1 MSDDE
6 TKPLAGKVALVT
18 GAARN
23 IGRAIALALAADG
36 ASVVV
41 NALSA
46 QAEAE
51 AVAGEVDAAGGQGFA
66 CLADISAPDAVESMV
81 GQTIERFGRLD
92 ILVNN
97 ASIRRLVPF
106 GEMTLE
112 EWRAVMAVS
121 LDGPFNCAHAAL
133 PHLIASDWGTIVN
146 LGGLTAH
153 VGAKA
158 RAHAVTAKAGVV
170 GLTRALA
177 VELAEHGITVNCVVP
192 GHIDTERPASAGK
205 LPPLPDTLAGRKG
218 RPEEVAGMVRHICGP
233 TGRYITGQVIHV
245 NGGSYLP

>member
-1 MSDDE
+1 MSDD
-6 TKPLAGKVALVT
+6 TARPLAGKVAVVT

-23 IGRAIALALAADG
+23 IGRAIALALASDG
-36 ASVVV
+36 AAVVV
-41 NALSA
+41 NARAA

-51 AVAGEVDAAGGQGFA
+51 AVAGAVDAAGGQGFA
-66 CLADISAPDAVESMV
+66 CLADVSDPDAVDGLV
-81 GQTIERFGRLD
+81 ARTLDRFGRLD

-106 GEMTLE
+106 GEMGLE
-112 EWRAVMAVS
+112 EWRAVMAVT
-121 LDGPFNCAHAAL
+121 LDGPFLCARAAL

-153 VGAKA
+153 VGAKG

-170 GLTRALA
+170 GLTKALA
-177 VELAEHGITVNCVVP
+177 VELAEHRVTVNCVVP
-192 GHIDTERPASAGK
+192 GHIDTERPASAGT

-218 RPEEVAGMVRHICGP
+218 RPEEVAGMVRHLCGP
-233 TGRYITGQVIHV
+233 TGRYVTGQTIHV